1 MYTTILHTK
10 SKSPVPPCDL
20 EQTHLPFL
28 IFVELQPDMNAIF
41 VNNLEAEEDQKNIC
55 YMSGCNHD
63 YFAAAGGV

>member
-41 VNNLEAEEDQKNIC
+41 VDVLEDEEDQTLL
-55 YMSGCNHD
+55 SL
-63 YFAAAGGV
+63 